1 MTDPHANHE
10 ILSVCLRFVDLT
22 SLKDPHIKECLI
34 TSLNLER
41 ANASAISS
49 KILESLSHPSVS
61 LDPARIRGQA
71 YDGAAV
77 MSSARADV
85 QAKIKEFLLWL
96 YKPTHLFSHCL
107 NLAIAASCKVQE
119 VRNLIGLINEAY
131 LFLANSPK
139 RQRMF
144 ERTVE
149 VYLPST
155 SHSKLSGLCKTRWV
169 ERHSCFEVLHEM
181 YETLVTLLAAIVSP
195 HEYPDL
201 ASQDGSWNWDRD
213 TKVKA
218 QGLKT
223 SLSSF
228 QNITVFIITKNVLD
242 AVKSIA
248 AKLQKREQDVYDA
261 YKMVSSVIEN
271 ISTTRE
277 NISTIFSSWYSEV
290 LTLAEK
296 VGIIYR
302 VCAKED
308 ESAKEPN

>member
-1 MTDPHANHE
+1 MVLQLCP
-10 ILSVCLRFVDLT
+10 LRKLVYKPKLR
-22 SLKDPHIKECLI
+22 K
-34 TSLNLER
+34 
-41 ANASAISS
+41 
-49 KILESLSHPSVS
+49 
-61 LDPARIRGQA
+61 
-71 YDGAAV
+71 
-77 MSSARADV
+77 
-85 QAKIKEFLLWL
+85 FLLWL
-96 YKPTHLFSHCL
+96 YTHTAFHTALT
-107 NLAIAASCKVQE
+107 KVQE

-131 LFLANSPK
+131 LCLANSPK

-149 VYLPST
+149 VYLPSS
-155 SHSKLSGLCKTRWV
+155 SHSKLSGLFKTRWV

-181 YETLVTLLAAIVSP
+181 YETLVTFLDAIVSP

-218 QGLKT
+218 EGLKI
-223 SLSSF
+223 SISSF
-228 QNITVFIITKNVLD
+228 QNITLFIITKNVLD
-242 AVKSIA
+242 VVKSIA
-248 AKLQKREQDVYDA
+248 AKLQKREQDVNDA

-296 VGIIYR
+296 VGVI
-302 VCAKED
+302 
-308 ESAKEPN
+308 ESVPRKTSLQRSRTNVPSDTPK